1 MKSHNAEIATK
12 ESVEFIHF
20 SLDRTPKNALVWA
33 KKENFPWAH
42 ILPAQHGASGLK
54 KYAKNYVPYF
64 MLIDKDG
71 KILAEGKQAVFAK
84 VKTL

>member
-1 MKSHNAEIATK
+1 VKSYNAEIATK

-20 SLDRTPKNALVWA
+20 SLDRTPKAALAWA

-42 ILPAQHGASGLK
+42 ILPDQHSDSGLK
-54 KYAKNYVPYF
+54 KYAKNYVPYY
-64 MLIDKDG
+64 MLIDKEG

-84 VKTL
+84 VRAL

>member
-1 MKSHNAEIATK
+1 MKSYNAEIATK
-12 ESVEFIHF
+12 ENVEFILF
-20 SLDRTPKNALVWA
+20 SQDRTSRDALAWA

-42 ILPAQHGASGLK
+42 ILPRKHRASGLK
-54 KYAKNYVPYF
+54 KYAKSYVPHF
-64 MLIDKDG
+64 VLIDKEG

>member
-1 MKSHNAEIATK
+1 MKSYNAEIATK
-12 ESVEFIHF
+12 EGVEFILF
-20 SLDRTPKNALVWA
+20 SLDRDAAAALVWA

-42 ILPAQHGASGLK
+42 ILPDRHRASGLK
-54 KYAKNYVPYF
+54 KYAKSYVPYF
-64 MLIDKDG
+64 MLIDKGG